1 MEKENFLKP
10 DFTSL
15 EVICFAGK
23 NCPNGINIPNY
34 DDIRQ
39 EEGFKNLYLYNSFSK
54 ITSKSCNFATPH
66 QRELLL
72 NYSEKVYL
80 LHVALHE
87 LLGHGVGKLFFKN

>member
-15 EVICFAGK
+15 EVICFASGG
-23 NCPNGINIPNY
+23 CPLGINIPNY

-39 EEGFKNLYLYNSFSK
+39 EEGFKNVYLYNSFPK